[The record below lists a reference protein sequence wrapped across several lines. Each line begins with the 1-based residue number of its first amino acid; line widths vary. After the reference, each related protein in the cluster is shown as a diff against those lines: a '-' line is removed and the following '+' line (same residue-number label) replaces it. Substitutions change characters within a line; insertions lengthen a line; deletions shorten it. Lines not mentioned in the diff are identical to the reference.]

1 MSVQSVL
8 TGLPYG
14 GQTRNP
20 FNYVK
25 VEQIGRDIATN
36 WLTAGEITQQLN
48 LFDDE
53 SQDDFILSLDLAT
66 RMYIEDYLGMSIFP
80 VTYRVWYGAESLTAT
95 PVSLDLPEVSQ
106 NFAANLPP
114 LTVNSVGYYNSLFPP
129 VFVPVNPS
137 QYYYDNSGNKIII
150 TSLPTDINTQMTAP
164 IVVQYTTVAN
174 PLAQYPVIKQAGLLI
189 LTHLYNNRSD
199 TTETKLKTIP
209 YGAQTLLRP
218 YKPLVM

>member
-1 MSVQSVL
+1 MSVQSIL

-25 VEQIGRDIATN
+25 VEQIGRDVTTN
-36 WLTAGEITQQLN
+36 WLTADEITNQLN
-48 LFDDE
+48 LFDDQ
-53 SQDDFILSLDLAT
+53 SQDAYVFTLDLAT
-66 RMYIEDYLGMSIFP
+66 RMYIEDFLGLSIFP

-95 PVSLDLPEVSQ
+95 PVSLDLPETSQ
-106 NFAANLPP
+106 NFATNIAP
-114 LTVNSVGYYNSLFPP
+114 LTIASVGYYNSLFPP
-129 VFVPVNPS
+129 QFVTVNSS
-137 QYYYDNSGNKIII
+137 QYYYDNSGNKIVIS
-150 TSLPTDINTQMTAP
+150 SLPTDINTQMTAP
-164 IVVQYTTVAN
+164 IAVQYTTVAN
-174 PLAQYPVIKQAGLLI
+174 PLAAYPVIKQAGLLI

>member
-25 VEQIGRDIATN
+25 VEQINRDVTTN
-36 WLTAGEITQQLN
+36 WLTPDEVTNQLN
-48 LFDDE
+48 LFDDQ
-53 SQDDFILSLDLAT
+53 SQDSYVMGLDLAT
-66 RMYIEDYLGMSIFP
+66 RMYIEDYLGLSIFP
-80 VTYRVWYGAESLTAT
+80 VTYRVWYGAESLTST

-106 NFAANLPP
+106 NIASNLAP
-114 LTVNSVGYYNSLFPP
+114 LTIGSVGYYNSLFPP
-129 VFVPVNPS
+129 AFVVVDPS
-137 QYYYDNSGNKIII
+137 QYFYDNSGNKIII

-164 IVVQYTTVAN
+164 IVVQYTTVAS
-174 PLAQYPVIKQAGLLI
+174 PLSAYPVIKQAGLLI
-189 LTHLYNNRSD
+189 LTHLYNNRSE

>member
-25 VEQIGRDIATN
+25 VEQIGRDVTTN
-36 WLTAGEITQQLN
+36 WLTTDEVTNQLN
-48 LFDDE
+48 LFDDQ
-53 SQDDFILSLDLAT
+53 SQDSYVMGLDLAT
-66 RMYIEDYLGMSIFP
+66 RMHIEDYLGLSIFP

-106 NFAANLPP
+106 NLQPNLAP
-114 LTVNSVGYYNSLFPP
+114 LTIGSVGYYNSLFPP
-129 VFVPVNPS
+129 VFVPVDPS
-137 QYYYDNSGNKIII
+137 QYFYDNSGNKIII

-164 IVVQYTTVAN
+164 IVVQYTTVAS
-174 PLAQYPVIKQAGLLI
+174 PLAAYPVIKQAGLLI

>member
-25 VEQIGRDIATN
+25 VEQIGRDVTTN
-36 WLTAGEITQQLN
+36 WLTPDEVTNQLN
-48 LFDDE
+48 LFDDQ
-53 SQDDFILSLDLAT
+53 SQDSFVMGLDLAT
-66 RMYIEDYLGMSIFP
+66 RMYIEDYLGLSIFP

-106 NFAANLPP
+106 NLAPNLAPI
-114 LTVNSVGYYNSLFPP
+114 TNVTVGYYNSLFPP
-129 VFVPVNPS
+129 VFVPVDPS
-137 QYYYDNSGNKIII
+137 QFYYDNSGNKIII

-164 IVVQYTTVAN
+164 IVAQYTTVAS
-174 PLAQYPVIKQAGLLI
+174 PLASYPVIKQAGLLI

>member
-1 MSVQSVL
+1 MSVQSIL

-14 GQTRNP
+14 GQTRNQ

-25 VEQIGRDIATN
+25 VEQIGRDVTTN
-36 WLTAGEITQQLN
+36 WLTTDEVTNQLN
-48 LFDDE
+48 LFDDQ
-53 SQDDFILSLDLAT
+53 SQDSYVMGLDLAT
-66 RMYIEDYLGMSIFP
+66 RMYIEDYLGLSIFP

-106 NFAANLPP
+106 NLASNLASI
-114 LTVNSVGYYNSLFPP
+114 TNISVGYYNSLFPP
-129 VFVPVNPS
+129 VFVPVDSS

-164 IVVQYTTVAN
+164 IVAQYTTVAS
-174 PLAQYPVIKQAGLLI
+174 PLADYPVIKQAGLLI

-199 TTETKLKTIP
+199 ATETRLKTIP

>member
-25 VEQIGRDIATN
+25 VEQIGRDVTTN
-36 WLTAGEITQQLN
+36 WLTADEVTNQLN
-48 LFDDE
+48 LFDDQ
-53 SQDDFILSLDLAT
+53 SQDSYVMGLDLAT
-66 RMYIEDYLGMSIFP
+66 RMYIEDYLGLSIFP

-106 NFAANLPP
+106 NISSNLSPI
-114 LTVNSVGYYNSLFPP
+114 TNVSVGYYNSLFPP
-129 VFVPVNPS
+129 VLVSVDSS
-137 QYYYDNSGNKIII
+137 QFYYDNSGNKIVI

-164 IVVQYTTVAN
+164 IVVEYTTVAS
-174 PLAQYPVIKQAGLLI
+174 PLAAYPVIKQAGLLI

>member
-25 VEQIGRDIATN
+25 VEQIGRDVTTN
-36 WLTAGEITQQLN
+36 WLTPDEVTNQLN
-48 LFDDE
+48 LFDDQ
-53 SQDDFILSLDLAT
+53 SQDSYVMGLDLAT
-66 RMYIEDYLGMSIFP
+66 RMYIEDFLGLSIFP
-80 VTYRVWYGAESLTAT
+80 VTYRVWYGAESLTST

-106 NFAANLPP
+106 NISSNLAP
-114 LTVNSVGYYNSLFPP
+114 LTIGSVGYYNSLFPP
-129 VFVPVNPS
+129 VFVVVDPS
-137 QYYYDNSGNKIII
+137 QYFYDNSGNKIII

-164 IVVQYTTVAN
+164 IVVQYTTVAS
-174 PLAQYPVIKQAGLLI
+174 PLSAYPVIKQAGLLI
-189 LTHLYNNRSD
+189 LTHLYNNRSE
-199 TTETKLKTIP
+199 TTEANLKSIP

>member
-25 VEQIGRDIATN
+25 VEQIGRDVTTN
-36 WLTAGEITQQLN
+36 WLTPDEVTNQLN
-48 LFDDE
+48 LFDDQ
-53 SQDDFILSLDLAT
+53 SQDSFVMGLDLAT
-66 RMYIEDYLGMSIFP
+66 RMYIEDYLGLSIFS

-95 PVSLDLPEVSQ
+95 PVSLDLPEVGQ
-106 NFAANLPP
+106 NIASNISPI
-114 LTVNSVGYYNSLFPP
+114 TNISVGYYNSLFPP
-129 VFVPVNPS
+129 VLVPVDAS
-137 QYYYDNSGNKIII
+137 QFYYDNSGNKIVIA
-150 TSLPTDINTQMTAP
+150 SLPTDINTQMTAP
-164 IVVQYTTVAN
+164 IVVQYTTVAS
-174 PLAQYPVIKQAGLLI
+174 PLAAYPVIKQAGLLI

-209 YGAQTLLRP
+209 HGAQTLLRP

>member
-1 MSVQSVL
+1 MTVQSVL
-8 TGLPYG
+8 SGLPYG

-25 VEQIGRDIATN
+25 VEQIGRDVSTN
-36 WLTAGEITQQLN
+36 WLTAEEITQQLN
-48 LFDDE
+48 LFEDE
-53 SQDDFILSLDLAT
+53 SQDAYILSLELAT
-66 RMYIEDYLGMSIFP
+66 RMHIEDFLGMSIFP

-106 NFAANLPP
+106 NLYPNQAGLQ
-114 LTVNSVGYYNSLFPP
+114 VNVVGYYNSLFPP
-129 VFVPVNPS
+129 VFVPVQQS

-164 IVVQYTTVAN
+164 IIAEYTTVAN
-174 PLAQYPVIKQAGLLI
+174 PLATYPVIKQAGLLI

>member
-25 VEQIGRDIATN
+25 VEQIGRDVTTN
-36 WLTAGEITQQLN
+36 WLTPDEVTNQLN
-48 LFDDE
+48 LFDDQ
-53 SQDDFILSLDLAT
+53 SQDSFVMGLDLAT
-66 RMYIEDYLGMSIFP
+66 RMYIEDYLGLSIFP

-106 NFAANLPP
+106 NLAPNLAPI
-114 LTVNSVGYYNSLFPP
+114 TNVSVGYYNSLFPP
-129 VFVPVNPS
+129 VFVPVDPS

-164 IVVQYTTVAN
+164 IVAQYTTVAS
-174 PLAQYPVIKQAGLLI
+174 PLATYPVIKQAGLLI